1 MFIHPHALY
10 HFTAEGLPPAAE
22 IPNVWVC
29 TPHMDPHS
37 CYYLRLI
44 WQMAVLGVFLTF
56 DNSRV
61 LSLGVI
67 HALPSRWLEVRSDKT
82 LGNSCCGGIAQ
93 ALPSE
98 GL

>member
-1 MFIHPHALY
+1 
-10 HFTAEGLPPAAE
+10 
-22 IPNVWVC
+22 
-29 TPHMDPHS
+29 MDPHS
-37 CYYLRLI
+37 CYYSMLI

-67 HALPSRWLEVRSDKT
+67 HALPSPWLEVRLDKM
-82 LGNSCCGGIAQ
+82 LGNSHFEGIAH
-93 ALPSE
+93 ALPSK

>member
-1 MFIHPHALY
+1 MFIHAHALY
-10 HFTAEGLPPAAE
+10 PFTAEGLPAAE

-37 CYYLRLI
+37 CCYSRLI
-44 WQMAVLGVFLTF
+44 WQMAVLGVNLTF

-67 HALPSRWLEVRSDKT
+67 HALPSPWLEVRSEKT
-82 LGNSCCGGIAQ
+82 LGNNRCEGIAH
-93 ALPSE
+93 ALPSK